1 MAALQETKIV
11 SVCRAAIY
19 GRRVRFNAAGTHARR
34 LAASRCHGL
43 PARGARLPS
52 VSGWSAGRPA
62 ALRSP
67 SLRSIRAAPDG
78 SPLLAVTACL
88 LATPG
93 FPPSRAGLRAAL
105 RPCAR
110 PRSGP
115 SGLLPT
121 ARRFSLSRLAC
132 SRRPA
137 SLRLGLVCG
146 PPCGPVLALAPVH
159 PGCSR
164 RLAASWCH
172 ASRPPR
178 RATAHRSAKNTSR
191 LWRDCFFVCAAR
203 CCPAPGRSALLL
215 TSPCR
220 RPQKVP
226 GR

>member
-121 ARRFSLSRLAC
+121 ARRFLVSCFAPSATGNC
-132 SRRPA
+132 SP
-137 SLRLGLVCG
+137 LREKH
-146 PPCGPVLALAPVH
+146 LAPVARLLFRLRG
-159 PGCSR
+159 PLLPCSR
-164 RLAASWCH
+164 
-172 ASRPPR
+172 
-178 RATAHRSAKNTSR
+178 
-191 LWRDCFFVCAAR
+191 
-203 CCPAPGRSALLL
+203 ALR
-215 TSPCR
+215 TSPYI
-220 RPQKVP
+220 PMPPSTESTWPVI
-226 GR
+226 